1 MRTRRPSSVIVYLP
15 LRERITVTGQ
25 KPSGPSTWTPPP
37 PYDGSPTPTLTPT
50 AVVRPLRRR
59 TKPDA

>member
-1 MRTRRPSSVIVYLP
+1 MRTRRASSVIVYLP
-15 LRERITVTGQ
+15 LREGITLTGQ
-25 KPSGPSTWTPPP
+25 KPNGPSTWTPPP
-37 PYDGSPTPTLTPT
+37 PYNGSPIPTPT